1 MVSGQR
7 PELGLALCAAVPVS
21 EMTNTPAPLD
31 SAPLNERHHMKRKQ
45 NLGFLNPYCLT
56 LFSAAV
62 ALVAACSA
70 EVRAQTPAVD
80 PAATQI
86 LKRMTDYLGSLKQF
100 SVNTQGT
107 LETTNA
113 TGHRIDLDVS
123 AHAIVSRPNKIYAE
137 RRGDLLDQNFHYD
150 GKTLTLCNPVNKVY
164 ATVSAPATI
173 EATLDYTREKL
184 DLFIPIGDLVYTNAY
199 ALLMQDVT
207 LAAVAGKA
215 VIGGVKC
222 DHLLFSRP
230 GVDFQVWVADSGKP
244 LPYKYVVTDTGYPE
258 LLSIS
263 TVLSDW
269 NVAPGVPNSKFT
281 FVPPPGAKPISF
293 MPFNTASTA
302 NQ

>member
-1 MVSGQR
+1 
-7 PELGLALCAAVPVS
+7 
-21 EMTNTPAPLD
+21 
-31 SAPLNERHHMKRKQ
+31 MKNKR
-45 NLGFLNPYCLT
+45 NLRFLNSSSLT
-56 LFSAAV
+56 LLLAAAALSAAV
-62 ALVAACSA
+62 SA
-70 EVRAQTPAVD
+70 EVRAPAPAVD

-86 LKRMTDYLGSLKQF
+86 LKRMTDYIGSLKQF

-107 LETTNA
+107 LENTNA
-113 TGHRIDLDVS
+113 AGHRIDLDVS
-123 AHAIVSRPNKIYAE
+123 AHAIISRPNKIYAE
-137 RRGDLLDQNFHYD
+137 RRGDLLDQNFSYD

-164 ATVSAPATI
+164 ATVPAPATI
-173 EATLDYTREKL
+173 EGTLDYTREKL
-184 DLFIPIGDLVYTNAY
+184 DLFIPIGDLVYSNAY

-269 NVAPGVPNSKFT
+269 NVAPGVPDSKFT
-281 FVPPPGAKPISF
+281 FVPPPGAKPITF
-293 MPFNTASTA
+293 MPFNTTSSP
-302 NQ
+302 NR